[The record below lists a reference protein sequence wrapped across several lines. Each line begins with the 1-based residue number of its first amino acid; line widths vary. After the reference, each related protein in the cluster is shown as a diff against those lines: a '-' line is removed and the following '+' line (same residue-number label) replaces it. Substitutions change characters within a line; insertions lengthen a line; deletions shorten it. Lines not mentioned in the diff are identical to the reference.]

1 MKKNYFRFMFLFIF
15 LVTFVSNAQVRYTGL
30 EKTYTESMDSL
41 LTYVNKQQVSTGILY
56 DRVMPFAHLDVLPAS
71 ARLQRVP

>member
-1 MKKNYFRFMFLFIF
+1 MQKNYFRSMFLFIF
-15 LVTFVSNAQVRYTGL
+15 LVTSISNAQVKYTGL

-41 LTYVNKQQVSTGILY
+41 LINVNKQQISTGILY